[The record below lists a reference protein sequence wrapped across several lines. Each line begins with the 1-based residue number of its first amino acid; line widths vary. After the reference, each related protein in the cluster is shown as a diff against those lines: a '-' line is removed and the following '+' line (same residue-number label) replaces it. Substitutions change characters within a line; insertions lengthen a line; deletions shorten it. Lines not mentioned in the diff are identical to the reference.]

1 MKSVIVGVLL
11 SIVLTGC
18 GTLGGAMQGAGEDL
32 NAAGQYVRSVGK

>member
-1 MKSVIVGVLL
+1 MKFVMILLMSMSVAA
-11 SIVLTGC
+11 C